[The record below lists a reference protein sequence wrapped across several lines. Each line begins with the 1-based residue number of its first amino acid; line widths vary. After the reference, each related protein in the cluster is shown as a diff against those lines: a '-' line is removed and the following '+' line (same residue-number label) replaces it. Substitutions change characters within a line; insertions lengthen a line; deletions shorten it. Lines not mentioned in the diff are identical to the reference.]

1 MLLKQIAQGFIQSSE
16 NLFVKKK
23 KKKNNAKKTNKKTQI
38 QTDKQNPQ
46 YREQLLSL
54 EM

>member
-16 NLFVKKK
+16 NLFVKK